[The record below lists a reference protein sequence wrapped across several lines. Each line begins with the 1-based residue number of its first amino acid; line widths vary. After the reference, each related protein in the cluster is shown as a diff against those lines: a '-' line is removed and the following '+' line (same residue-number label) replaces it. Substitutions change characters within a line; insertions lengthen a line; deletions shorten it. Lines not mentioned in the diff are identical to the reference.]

1 MKDGSTSRP
10 ERCESRGIDIMITVS
25 EKPYAKGRVG
35 GKEI

>member
-10 ERCESRGIDIMITVS
+10 ESHGIDIMITVS
-25 EKPYAKGRVG
+25 EKPCAKGRVG